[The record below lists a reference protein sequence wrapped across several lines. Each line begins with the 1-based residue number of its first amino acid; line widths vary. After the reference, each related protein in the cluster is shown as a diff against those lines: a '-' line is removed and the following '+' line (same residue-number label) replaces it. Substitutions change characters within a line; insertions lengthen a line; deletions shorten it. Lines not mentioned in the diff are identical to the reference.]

1 MTAFDTAWAI
11 TKEYNPGWRHRA
23 KALPTLWNDDLRS
36 IYEKPSPLPTKWH
49 SPHPMGQTMEFVAPH
64 PNDDNF
70 VVKVP
75 RSLWTQALGL
85 HDQMDV
91 WERDFDPRDRH
102 GDEYYGKNLIQELED
117 LGFPVVSEHV
127 AGEGYLIQPRLDAD
141 QPDMG
146 YQYQGRPRLGIADIA
161 LEHMIPDRVPNN
173 WGLDQTGNWRM
184 FDIDL
189 GLNEPSD
196 YMPTGGLSLESA
208 SYYHPEKLGEKL
220 QQGLDK
226 FGMQL
231 PASRLL
237 NFMSNIDHG
246 RTNMQRFLEAIE
258 PYSDNPNYLTIDGK
272 PVWREGY

>member
-11 TKEYNPGWRHRA
+11 TKEYKPGWRYRA
-23 KALPTLWNDDLRS
+23 KALPTLWTDDLMS
-36 IYEKPSPLPTKWH
+36 VYDTPKMTYKPS
-49 SPHPMGQTMEFVAPH
+49 GQTMEFVLPH
-64 PNDDNF
+64 PDDDNF
-70 VVKVP
+70 MVKVP
-75 RSLWTQALGL
+75 RSLFAEMTGRERDA
-85 HDQMDV
+85 
-91 WERDFDPRDRH
+91 WEDDFDPRDRY

-127 AGEGYLIQPRLDAD
+127 AGEGYLVQPRLDAN
-141 QPDMG
+141 QPDLGSG
-146 YQYQGRPRLGIADIA
+146 YYGRPRLGIADIA
-161 LEHMIPDRVPNN
+161 LEHMIPDRVKNN

-184 FDIDL
+184 FDVDL
-189 GLNEPSD
+189 GMSEPVD
-196 YMPTGGLSLESA
+196 YWPSTA
-208 SYYHPEKLGEKL
+208 KNVGETL

-226 FGMQL
+226 FGVQL

-246 RTNMQRFLEAIE
+246 REYMRNFLETIE

>member
-11 TKEYNPGWRHRA
+11 TKEYEPGWRHRA
-23 KALPTLWNDDLRS
+23 NVLPTLWRDDLMS
-36 IYEKPSPLPTKWH
+36 LYDTPKMTDKPS
-49 SPHPMGQTMEFVAPH
+49 GQTMEFVLPH
-64 PNDDNF
+64 PDNDNF
-70 VVKVP
+70 MVKVP
-75 RSLWTQALGL
+75 RSLFAEMTGRER
-85 HDQMDV
+85 DV
-91 WERDFDPRDRH
+91 WEDDFDPRDRH

-127 AGEGYLIQPRLDAD
+127 AGEGYLVQPRLDD
-141 QPDMG
+141 TQPDMG
-146 YQYQGRPRLGIADIA
+146 YQYQGRPRLGIADIV

-189 GLNEPSD
+189 GLSEPTD
-196 YMPTGGLSLESA
+196 YWPSTA
-208 SYYHPEKLGEKL
+208 KNVGETL

-226 FGMQL
+226 FGVQL

-237 NFMSNIDHG
+237 NFMCNIDHG
-246 RTNMQRFLEAIE
+246 REYMQNFLETIE